1 MSSLRPSQF
10 TKEQMTG
17 HDPLAVS
24 PWMQK
29 ENRAKYAYTPTII
42 PKYPSK
48 PPPTSLIYRK
58 FVGSSLKSDYAFE
71 RKLGEGTIWVS
82 FFGLEVH
89 QGVHIRSQ
97 TPVAIKRFI
106 VHNNEEGMP
115 ITSVREVKILKACDH
130 KNLLS
135 LSDTISVRGK
145 TPFVLF

>member
-10 TKEQMTG
+10 AKEQMTG

-48 PPPTSLIYRK
+48 PPPTSLLYRK

-71 RKLGEGTIWVS
+71 RKLGEGT
-82 FFGLEVH
+82 FGEVH

-115 ITSVREVKILKACDH
+115 ITSVREVKNPQGL
-130 KNLLS
+130 
-135 LSDTISVRGK
+135 
-145 TPFVLF
+145 